1 MLQCNASIQLAVRWL
16 AKYPL
21 YTPNNFNWRGKYV
34 AFTYSAKLH
43 LEEFQIDALEL
54 IDMLHNPVPCPKSRV
69 FRKKDIE
76 ICSTKKGRIFRIIL
90 FEDYCIDVQADCWV
104 VKHVKPI

>member
-1 MLQCNASIQLAVRWL
+1 LVKFPIHTL
-16 AKYPL
+16 
-21 YTPNNFNWRGKYV
+21 NNFNWRGKYV
-34 AFTYSAKLH
+34 AFTYSARLH
-43 LEEFQIDALEL
+43 LEEFQINAIEL
-54 IDMLHNPVPCPKSRV
+54 IDMLHNPVPCPKNRI

-76 ICSTKKGRIFRIIL
+76 ICSMKKGRIFRIIL